1 MLVSKSIVSLFAIV
15 VAGTAAALGMAGAH
29 GRPVANGSGSRHD
42 RRRNPRPRGA
52 SRHANPATRRGRS
65 RLSALLQTARTPRA
79 GRIQSPGTT
88 SAALNAGGSIDPNEI
103 ARLAVERGRALMKE
117 GKPQD
122 ALTLY
127 LATYREVQPFR
138 PGSSACQRLMGEMKY
153 LGRTHPPALTAL
165 AQLRDA
171 ALRQL
176 QAQPARR
183 GELSF
188 EIALLNGRLDQAD
201 RTLALRLAHIS
212 SAANVVRAAES
223 HKAAAF
229 ELPNRGSTRKGRK
242 GGCGVSLWQREY
254 LLAHICGPSAALARI
269 FHALLASDPTRCA
282 RIKSTDSTVLAMRAS
297 AVRCAPAG

>member
-1 MLVSKSIVSLFAIV
+1 
-15 VAGTAAALGMAGAH
+15 
-29 GRPVANGSGSRHD
+29 
-42 RRRNPRPRGA
+42 
-52 SRHANPATRRGRS
+52 
-65 RLSALLQTARTPRA
+65 
-79 GRIQSPGTT
+79 
-88 SAALNAGGSIDPNEI
+88 
-103 ARLAVERGRALMKE
+103 MKE

-201 RTLALRLAHIS
+201 RTLA
-212 SAANVVRAAES
+212 
-223 HKAAAF
+223 
-229 ELPNRGSTRKGRK
+229 
-242 GGCGVSLWQREY
+242 
-254 LLAHICGPSAALARI
+254 RI